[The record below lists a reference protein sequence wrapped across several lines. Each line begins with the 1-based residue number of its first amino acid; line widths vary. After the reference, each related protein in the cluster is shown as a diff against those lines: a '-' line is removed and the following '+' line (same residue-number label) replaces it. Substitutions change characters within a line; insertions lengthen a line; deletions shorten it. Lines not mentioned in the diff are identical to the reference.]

1 MFLEGENMNNDKRI
15 RIIIGHYGSGKTE
28 FSLNYALEL
37 NKQGKKVAIADLDV
51 VNVYFRSR
59 EKAELLEEKGIKV
72 IGASIKGNALD
83 LPAISGEVLTPLQDK
98 SYDTILD
105 VGGDPAGARAL
116 GRYHE
121 YFIEGDYDMFFVLN
135 ANRPD
140 TGTVEAALQYVRQI
154 EDTSRAKVTGI
165 INNTHMLK
173 STTIDDIING
183 YQLAL
188 ELSELTGIPLKYNV
202 VLEELAPMLPEDMVG
217 EVFPIKLYMREEWM
231 N

>member
-1 MFLEGENMNNDKRI
+1 MNKDKRI

-28 FSLNYALEL
+28 FSLNYALKLNEL
-37 NKQGKKVAIADLDV
+37 GKKVAIADLDV
-51 VNVYFRSR
+51 VNLYFRSR
-59 EKAELLEEKGIKV
+59 EKASLLEEKGIKI

-121 YFIEGDYDMFFVLN
+121 YFVEGQYDMFFVLN
-135 ANRPD
+135 LNRPE
-140 TGTVEAALQYVRQI
+140 TGTVQKALEFIRQI

-165 INNTHMLK
+165 INNTHLLK
-173 STTIDDIING
+173 STTIEDVLKG
-183 YQLAL
+183 YELSL
-188 ELSELTGIPLKYNV
+188 ELSELTSIPLKYNV
-202 VLEELAPMLPEDMVG
+202 VLEELAPLLPNNLIG
-217 EVFPIKLYMREEWM
+217 ELFPIKLYMREEWM

>member
-1 MFLEGENMNNDKRI
+1 MFLKGENMNKDKRI

-28 FSLNYALEL
+28 FSLNYALKLNEL
-37 NKQGKKVAIADLDV
+37 GKKVAIADLDV
-51 VNVYFRSR
+51 VNLYFRSR
-59 EKAELLEEKGIKV
+59 EKASLLEEKGIKI

-121 YFIEGDYDMFFVLN
+121 YFVAGQYDMFFVLN
-135 ANRPD
+135 TNRPE
-140 TGTVEAALQYVRQI
+140 TGTVQKALEFIRQI

-165 INNTHMLK
+165 INNTHFLK
-173 STTIDDIING
+173 STTIEDVLKG
-183 YQLAL
+183 YELSL
-188 ELSELTGIPLKYNV
+188 ELSELTSIPLKYNV
-202 VLEELAPMLPEDMVG
+202 VLEELAPLLPNNLIG
-217 EVFPIKLYMREEWM
+217 ELFPIKLYMREEWM

>member
-1 MFLEGENMNNDKRI
+1 MNNDKRI

-28 FSLNYALEL
+28 FSLNYALRL
-37 NKQGKKVAIADLDV
+37 NEEGKKVAIADLDV
-51 VNVYFRSR
+51 VNLYFRSR
-59 EKAELLEEKGIKV
+59 EKASLLEKKGIKV

-83 LPAISGEVLTPLQDK
+83 LPAISGEVLTPLQDTT
-98 SYDTILD
+98 YETILD

-121 YFIEGDYDMFFVLN
+121 YFIDGQYDMFFVLN
-135 ANRPD
+135 ANRPE
-140 TGTVEAALQYVRQI
+140 TRTAEKALEFIRQI
-154 EDTSRAKVTGI
+154 EDTSRAKITGI
-165 INNTHMLK
+165 VNNTHLLK
-173 STTIDDIING
+173 STTIEDVLKG
-183 YQLAL
+183 YELSL

-202 VLEELAPMLPEDMVG
+202 VIEELVTLLPNNMVG

>member
-1 MFLEGENMNNDKRI
+1 MFLEGENMNKDKRI

-28 FSLNYALEL
+28 FSINYALEL

-188 ELSELTGIPLKYNV
+188 ELSELTGIPLKYNI
-202 VLEELAPMLPEDMVG
+202 VLEELAPLLPKDMVG
-217 EVFPIKLYMREEWM
+217 EVFPIELYMREEWM

>member
-1 MFLEGENMNNDKRI
+1 MNKDKRI

-28 FSLNYALEL
+28 FSLNYALKLNEL
-37 NKQGKKVAIADLDV
+37 GKKVAIADLDV
-51 VNVYFRSR
+51 VNLYFRSR
-59 EKAELLEEKGIKV
+59 EKASLLEEKGIKI

-121 YFIEGDYDMFFVLN
+121 YFVEGQYDMFFVLN
-135 ANRPD
+135 LNRPE
-140 TGTVEAALQYVRQI
+140 TGTVQKALEFIRQI

-165 INNTHMLK
+165 INNTHLLK
-173 STTIDDIING
+173 STTIEDVLKG
-183 YQLAL
+183 YELSL
-188 ELSELTGIPLKYNV
+188 ELSELTSIPLKYNV
-202 VLEELAPMLPEDMVG
+202 VLEELAPLLPNNFIG
-217 EVFPIKLYMREEWM
+217 ELFPIKLYMREEWM

>member
-1 MFLEGENMNNDKRI
+1 MNKDKRI

-28 FSLNYALEL
+28 FSLNYALKLNEL
-37 NKQGKKVAIADLDV
+37 GKKVAIADLDV
-51 VNVYFRSR
+51 VNLYFRSR
-59 EKAELLEEKGIKV
+59 EKASLLEEKGIKI

-121 YFIEGDYDMFFVLN
+121 YFQEGQYDMFFVLN
-135 ANRPD
+135 TNRPE
-140 TGTVEAALQYVRQI
+140 TKTVQKALEFIRQI
-154 EDTSRAKVTGI
+154 EDTSRAKITGI
-165 INNTHMLK
+165 VNNTHLLK
-173 STTIDDIING
+173 STTIEDVLKG
-183 YQLAL
+183 YELSL
-188 ELSELTGIPLKYNV
+188 ELSELTSIPLKYNV
-202 VLEELAPMLPEDMVG
+202 VIEELAPLLPNNLIG
-217 EVFPIKLYMREEWM
+217 EIFPIKLYMREEWM

>member
-1 MFLEGENMNNDKRI
+1 MNNDKRI